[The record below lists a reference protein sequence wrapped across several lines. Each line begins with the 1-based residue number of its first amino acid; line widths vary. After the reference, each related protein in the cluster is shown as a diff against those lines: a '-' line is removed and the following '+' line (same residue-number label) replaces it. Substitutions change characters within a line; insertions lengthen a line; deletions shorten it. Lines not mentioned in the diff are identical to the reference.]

1 MTAHNPV
8 CAIHQGDALASECP
22 RVTRVSSSR
31 LVGPMSP
38 SIKAAAP
45 PLPVRNTVAAASVTE
60 ISASVPVFRKTENGN
75 GSGNGLGNGNGNGNW
90 LASQLG
96 DKLTPHL
103 RR

>member
-1 MTAHNPV
+1 MTAHNRV

-38 SIKAAAP
+38 SINAAAP
-45 PLPVRNTVAAASVTE
+45 LSLPGAAASVTE